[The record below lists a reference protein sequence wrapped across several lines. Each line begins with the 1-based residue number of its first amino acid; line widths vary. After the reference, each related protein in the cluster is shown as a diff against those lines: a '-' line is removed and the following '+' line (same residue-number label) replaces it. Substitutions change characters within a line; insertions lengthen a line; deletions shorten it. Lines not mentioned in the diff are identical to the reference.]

1 MNTIEDCVIID
12 FANANLF
19 SVQAIRD
26 YIESLI
32 AQVPPEYQAGAYVYV
47 TPYGTYLEWQRPEA
61 LEANLA
67 IDTDGQIRKHKRSRK
82 PPSALSRD
90 HAALKTQTLM
100 TASNPAANA
109 AAPFVP
115 SFITVRFGGKR

>member
-61 LEANLA
+61 LEAA
-67 IDTDGQIRKHKRSRK
+67 
-82 PPSALSRD
+82 
-90 HAALKTQTLM
+90 
-100 TASNPAANA
+100 
-109 AAPFVP
+109 
-115 SFITVRFGGKR
+115 